1 MKRYLIMMGMFL
13 FIVLVIFIFVYGADV
28 SNITGKNERPDIY
41 MIMKSSSPKFEFWQM
56 VDAGAREAAKEFNAN
71 VVIDGTQSEED
82 TIGQIEIVDYAIS
95 KNPDVIVLAAL
106 DFEQLVIPAQRITDS
121 GIKLITIDSGLSK
134 NIEECFI
141 GTDSYSGG
149 VFLADKMNETL
160 DGEGKI
166 VIISHSFG
174 SETAKTRTSGFKY
187 GMKKYQELT
196 QFGEIFDSKD
206 DVNTSYEYVKQLLLD
221 HGDEIDGI
229 FATNQI
235 CSEGAGA
242 ALEESGYAD
251 DIEMFAFDSSVK
263 QNELLASG
271 VISGLIVQ
279 QPFNMGYTG
288 IKRAVELAKG
298 KKLAEIEY
306 IEFQYIDK
314 DNMYE
319 EENLKLIFPFLE

>member
-1 MKRYLIMMGMFL
+1 MIGIFL
-13 FIVLVIFIFVYGADV
+13 LIVLAIFIFVYGADV

-41 MIMKSSSPKFEFWQM
+41 LIMKSNSPNFEFWQM
-56 VDAGAREAAKEFNAN
+56 VDAGAKEAAKEFNAN
-71 VVIDGTQSEED
+71 VVIDGTLSEED
-82 TIGQIEIVDYAIS
+82 ISGQIEIVDYAIS
-95 KNPDVIVLAAL
+95 QNPDVIILAAL
-106 DFEQLVIPAQRITDS
+106 DFERLVVPAQRINEN
-121 GIKLITIDSGLSK
+121 GIKLLTIDSGLSK
-134 NIEECFI
+134 NIQECFI

-149 VFLADKMNETL
+149 VFLADKMNKTL
-160 DGEGKI
+160 GGEGEI

-187 GMKKYQELT
+187 GMRKYQGLT

-206 DVNTSYEYVKQLLLD
+206 DVVASYEYVKQLLAD
-221 HGDEIDGI
+221 HGEEIDGI

-242 ALEESGYAD
+242 AREEIGYAD

-271 VISGLIVQ
+271 VISGIIVQ

-298 KKLAEIEY
+298 KKLAETEY